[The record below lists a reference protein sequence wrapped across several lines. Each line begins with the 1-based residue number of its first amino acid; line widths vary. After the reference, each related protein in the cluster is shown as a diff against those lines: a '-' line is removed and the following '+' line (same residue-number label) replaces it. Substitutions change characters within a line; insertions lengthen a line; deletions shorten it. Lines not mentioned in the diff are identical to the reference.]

1 MTNGKGLWTFVGAL
15 VVLLM
20 VVSWSWSQS
29 SGKLKTAAVVGEKT
43 ITDAE
48 WVTALKEKYGQQ
60 VLQDMIN
67 REVVFQEAQRL
78 GVTVNPERLKKELE
92 QIRESY
98 GSQTDEEF
106 EQALKKQAGTTIEA
120 LTREITYQLLLRE
133 LATQEVTVSEDQI
146 QAFYHNNPERFVQPL
161 QVHLRKIAVASRE
174 EADRVLAELK
184 QGANFQTLAKERSID
199 DATAAAGGNM
209 GWVTLEKSDLT
220 DEAKKLLADLK
231 KGTVSPPVK
240 QEEEYVIYEVVE
252 RREAKQLTYDQVK
265 DELREE
271 IAFAQVESL
280 DAILERLRESA
291 GVETNGQMPH

>member
-1 MTNGKGLWTFVGAL
+1 MTNSKGLWTFVGAL

-20 VVSWSWSQS
+20 VVTWSWSQS

-48 WVTALKEKYGQQ
+48 WVAALKEKYGQQ

-106 EQALKKQAGTTIEA
+106 EQALKQQAGTTIEA

-133 LATQEVTVSEDQI
+133 LATQEVSVSEDQI

-161 QVHLRKIAVASRE
+161 QVHLRQIAVASRE

-231 KGTVSPPVK
+231 KGTVSPPIK
-240 QEEEYVIYEVVE
+240 QEEEYVIYQVVE

-280 DAILERLRESA
+280 DAILEHLRESA